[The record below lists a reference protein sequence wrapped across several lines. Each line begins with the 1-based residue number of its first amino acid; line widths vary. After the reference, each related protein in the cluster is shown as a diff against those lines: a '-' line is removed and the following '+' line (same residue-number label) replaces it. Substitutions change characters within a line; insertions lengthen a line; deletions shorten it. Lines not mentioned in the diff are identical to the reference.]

1 MQTQETG
8 YVLPRDTV
16 EYGRLRRHA
25 RRWEPQT
32 PALLDMVGLSS
43 RARCLDVGCGPGEA
57 MRLMAERVG
66 PHGHVAGIDVDDQ
79 AGGLAVASLHAIGH
93 RECSFAVHDVDDDAP
108 VPGGPYDLVFARLL
122 LLHVDDEVAVL
133 RRLWDAV
140 VPGGHLVVQEYD
152 ILSGEVVPPL
162 ESVAE
167 FKRVVHGT
175 LEAGGSDLRLGLRL
189 PSLFVEAGIGAP
201 DGIDAA
207 AKIGS
212 LGALA
217 QLYEDVYR
225 ALLPVALERGVTTA
239 NRRDAWFDAFARDG
253 ARTAGHT
260 ALWPLMIGT
269 WKEKA

>member
-8 YVLPRDTV
+8 YVLPRDAV

-25 RRWEPQT
+25 RLWEPQT

-43 RARCLDVGCGPGEA
+43 GARCLDAGCGPGEA

-66 PHGHVAGIDVDDQ
+66 PRGHVAGIDVDAQ
-79 AGGLAVASLHAIGH
+79 AGRLAVASLHAIGH
-93 RECSFAVHDVDDDAP
+93 RQCAFTVHDVDDDAP
-108 VPGGPYDLVFARLL
+108 IPGGPYDVVFARLL

-140 VPGGHLVVQEYD
+140 LPGGHLVVQEYD
-152 ILSGEVVPPL
+152 ILSGEVAPAL

-175 LEAGGSDLRLGLRL
+175 LKAGGSDLRLGLRL
-189 PSLFVEAGIGAP
+189 ASLFVEAGIGAP

-207 AKIGS
+207 ARIGS
-212 LGALA
+212 LATLA
-217 QLYEDVYR
+217 QLYEDIYR
-225 ALLPVALERGVTTA
+225 AVLPAALEQGVTTA
-239 NRRDAWFDAFARDG
+239 DRRDAWLDAFARDS
-253 ARTAGHT
+253 ALAGHT

-269 WKEKA
+269 WKVKT